1 VKIPYKKSII
11 FGVIIACSFLISPIY
26 NVMAEAEQPHFD
38 VAAVLNSEGL
48 ERLHACDFSS
58 AELLFADA
66 VNKNPGV
73 KHYHNNLAVSLMRQG
88 KYEEAI
94 GPLEKAISIDPEY
107 AKALSNMAIVCF
119 RLSRYREAYGYYKL
133 SRSADREYTQ
143 SRFSRDRV
151 GREIDRLREEDPGNS
166 VYKMM
171 HNRLGKASGE
181 KDWTM
186 DEDPAPVKP

>member
-1 VKIPYKKSII
+1 MFS
-11 FGVIIACSFLISPIY
+11 ISPIY
-26 NVMAEAEQPHFD
+26 NVMAGAEQPHFD

-88 KYEEAI
+88 KYEEAR
-94 GPLEKAISIDPEY
+94 GPLKKAISIDPEY

-119 RLSRYREAYGYYKL
+119 RLSRYREAYGYYRL
-133 SRSADREYTQ
+133 SFRADREYTDA
-143 SRFSRDRV
+143 RFARDRIS
-151 GREIDRLREEDPGNS
+151 REVDQLMEKDPGNS
-166 VYKMM
+166 VYRMM
-171 HNRLGKASGE
+171 HNRL
-181 KDWTM
+181 
-186 DEDPAPVKP
+186 VKETVDRTWPLEETGTTAKP

>member
-1 VKIPYKKSII
+1 MTLA
-11 FGVIIACSFLISPIY
+11 IALY
-26 NVMAEAEQPHFD
+26 T
-38 VAAVLNSEGL
+38 G
-48 ERLHACDFSS
+48 
-58 AELLFADA
+58 LLFSLPPVLAADDECA
-66 VNKNPGV
+66 AHTRLNDADGSILNQAGLDRLRAGDNTGAEKFFRQSIGKDPGRGV
-73 KHYHNNLAVSLMRQG
+73 FHNNLAVSLMRQG
-88 KYEEAI
+88 KYEEAR
-94 GPLEKAISIDPEY
+94 GPLKKAISIDPEY

>member
-1 VKIPYKKSII
+1 MKIPYKKSII
-11 FGVIIACSFLISPIY
+11 FGVIIACSFLISPTY

-133 SRSADREYTQ
+133 SRSADREYTEV
-143 SRFSRDRV
+143 RFARDRIS
-151 GREIDRLREEDPGNS
+151 REVDQLMEKDPGNS
-166 VYKMM
+166 VYRMM
-171 HNRLGKASGE
+171 HNRLVKE
-181 KDWTM
+181 T
-186 DEDPAPVKP
+186 EDRTWPLEETGTTAKP